1 MRHPIHPA
9 LVHIPI
15 ACWSLAVAADF
26 LSLHFGERAWQYSAA
41 LLLVGC
47 IMAVVAML
55 VGLIELAHVPEGPAL
70 RDTYLHM
77 GAMLTAFT
85 LFTLSL
91 LTRLENL
98 QPISPDG
105 LALTFDTFGFFSL
118 MFGGWLGGKLVYGHG
133 IGRGTK
139 SRDD

>member
-26 LSLHFGERAWQYSAA
+26 LSLHFGEQAWQYSAA

-55 VGLIELAHVPEGPAL
+55 AGLMELAHVPEGPAL

-77 GAMLTAFT
+77 GAMSAAFT

-91 LTRLENL
+91 LARLENF
-98 QPISPDG
+98 QPMPPDG
-105 LALTFDTFGFFSL
+105 LALTFNAIGFFSL
-118 MFGGWLGGKLVYGHG
+118 IFGGWLGGKLVYGHG
-133 IGRGTK
+133 IGQDSK
-139 SRDD
+139 SHDN